1 MPGKTKR
8 SGDLATTLAARHA
21 TAFLAAWRN
30 ALSTARTA
38 CAACAALA
46 GVSYLPP
53 AAAAPLTFASPPAEI
68 AKAVLDD
75 EPGTVA
81 VGIWRNQQGRFA
93 LQRNPVGSVGEVVEG
108 DSAAAQP
115 FFEIG
120 SISKVFTGLLL
131 AQAVER
137 GDLSLDDTLGKLLEA
152 KATLKPETAAITLR
166 QLVTHSACL
175 PREPQDFPGY
185 GTPNPFSRHD
195 RWKIYAGLSGMTLEH
210 APPCGAAYS
219 NLGMGLVGQ
228 LLSDHY
234 AKPWDVL
241 VRENITGPLGM
252 RDTMQY
258 LGRQASRLATG
269 YQHEALQAPWDFD
282 ALSGAGAL
290 RSTAPDLLLLARA
303 LMAGRAGP
311 LGPAAER
318 ALTPLG
324 RFRGDEIGYAIL
336 IRGPAGHR
344 TYHHDGLTGGYRTL
358 LAFAPD
364 TQEAVAILASNS
376 HANPVKVLT
385 GITASRYPIAPAAQ
399 MAPAPAALAEY
410 GGVYQADKDTSFTFV
425 AQDGKLYRRSTGTGF
440 RALSPGGPDTF
451 VDADAGARYVF
462 SREAGEIVRVDYYL
476 GDSGFSGFS
485 GFSGVAGLRTKEA
498 VPPVAVVPLDKQLD
512 YAGHYRARRFIRTDL
527 DLDVR
532 AENGQLGVRAGNW
545 FRRPVFP
552 VAGKPDRFAYE
563 NGRSQLQ
570 FERDAAGHVAGAV
583 LYENGVIRL
592 RRLP

>member
-1 MPGKTKR
+1 MAGKTKR
-8 SGDLATTLAARHA
+8 FGDLATASAARHA
-21 TAFLAAWRN
+21 TVFLAAWRN
-30 ALSTARTA
+30 AISAA

-68 AKAVLDD
+68 AKAVLED

-93 LQRNPVGSVGEVVEG
+93 LQRNPAGSVGEVVEG
-108 DSAAAQP
+108 GSADAQP
-115 FFEIG
+115 LFEIG

-185 GTPNPFSRHD
+185 GTSNPFSRHD

-219 NLGMGLVGQ
+219 NLGMGLLGQ
-228 LLSDHY
+228 LLSDRY

-241 VRENITGPLGM
+241 VRENIAGPLGM
-252 RDTMQY
+252 RDTMQH

-269 YQHEALQAPWDFD
+269 YQHEAFQAPWDFE

-290 RSTAPDLLLLARA
+290 RSTVPDLLLLARA
-303 LMAGRAGP
+303 FMTGRAGP

-324 RFRGDEIGYAIL
+324 HFRGEEIGYAIL

-344 TYHHDGLTGGYRTL
+344 TYHHDGLTAGYRTL

-364 TQEAVAILASNS
+364 TQEAMAILASNS

-385 GITASRYPIAPAAQ
+385 GIAASRYPLSPATQLAPAA
-399 MAPAPAALAEY
+399 AALAEY
-410 GGVYQADKDTSFTFV
+410 GGIYQADKDTRFTFV
-425 AQDGKLYRRSTGTGF
+425 PQDSKLYRRSTGTGF
-440 RALSPGGPDTF
+440 RQLSPGGPDTF

-462 SREAGEIVRVDYYL
+462 TREAGEIVRVDYYL
-476 GDSGFSGFS
+476 GDGGL
-485 GFSGVAGLRTKEA
+485 GGLAALRTNEA
-498 VPPVAVVPLDKQLD
+498 APPVAVVPLDKQLD

-527 DLDVR
+527 DLEVR

-552 VAGKPDRFAYE
+552 VAEKPDRFAYE
-563 NGRSQLQ
+563 NGSSQLQ
-570 FERDAAGHVAGAV
+570 FERDAAGRVAGVV

-592 RRLP
+592 RRVP

>member
-1 MPGKTKR
+1 MARKTKR
-8 SGDLATTLAARHA
+8 FGDLATALETRRA
-21 TAFLAAWRN
+21 TAFFAALRK
-30 ALSTARTA
+30 ALP
-38 CAACAALA
+38 AACAALA

-53 AAAAPLTFASPPAEI
+53 VAAAPLTFASPPAEI
-68 AKAVLDD
+68 AKAVLED

-81 VGIWRNQQGRFA
+81 VGIWRDQQGRFA
-93 LQRNPVGSVGEVVEG
+93 IQRNQVGAVGEAVEDG
-108 DSAAAQP
+108 STDAQP
-115 FFEIG
+115 LFEIG

-137 GDLSLDDTLGKLLEA
+137 GDLSLDDTLGKLLQG

-185 GTPNPFSRHD
+185 GTPNPFSHHD

-228 LLSDHY
+228 LLADRY
-234 AKPWDVL
+234 AKPWDAL

-258 LGRQASRLATG
+258 LGPQASRLATG
-269 YQHEALQAPWDFD
+269 YQHEAFQAPWDFE

-290 RSTAPDLLLLARA
+290 RSTAPDLLVFARA

-324 RFRGDEIGYAIL
+324 RFRGEEIGYAIL

-344 TYHHDGLTGGYRTL
+344 TYYHDGLTGGYRAL

-364 TQEAVAILASNS
+364 TQDAAAVLVSNT
-376 HANPVKVLT
+376 HATPLKVLI
-385 GITASRYPIAPAAQ
+385 GVTAARYPTAPPTDLTLAPAGIAD
-399 MAPAPAALAEY
+399 Y
-410 GGVYQADKDTSFTFV
+410 GGLYQADKSTGFTFV
-425 AQDGKLYRRSTGTGF
+425 PQDGLLYRRITGGGF
-440 RALSPGGPDTF
+440 RPLAPAGPDTF
-451 VDADAGARYVF
+451 VDTDAGVQYVF
-462 SREAGEIVRVDYYL
+462 RREDGEVVRVDYSQ
-476 GDSGFSGFS
+476 GGSGF
-485 GFSGVAGLRTKEA
+485 VGLRTKQA
-498 VPPVAVVPLDKQLD
+498 PPPIAVVPLDKQQD

-527 DLDVR
+527 NFDIR
-532 AENGQLGVRAGNW
+532 ADNGQLGVRSGNW

-552 VAGKPDRFAYE
+552 VAGKADWFAYE
-563 NGRSQLQ
+563 NGHSQLQ
-570 FERDAAGHVAGAV
+570 FERDAAGRVVGVV

-592 RRLP
+592 SRVP